1 MKNAELIIAEARKRR
16 LKNRRGMTLVEILI
30 VLSILAAV
38 MVTVGV
44 VAFNQLDNAK
54 RQETKVKL
62 GKIAGQVQTYATLQ
76 TPPTLPDGLKDLV
89 EPPNGLKPLLKESD
103 TKDAWGQDIAYTK
116 RGNRSYELRSPGAD
130 GQDGND
136 DDITYEE

>member
-1 MKNAELIIAEARKRR
+1 
-16 LKNRRGMTLVEILI
+16 
-30 VLSILAAV
+30 LSILAAI

-76 TPPTLPDGLKDLV
+76 TPPALPDSLRDLV
-89 EPPNGLKPLLKESD
+89 EPGNGLRPLLKESD
-103 TKDAWGQDIAYTK
+103 TKDAWGQDIVYSK
-116 RGNRSYELRSPGAD
+116 SGNRSYELRSPGID
-130 GQDGND
+130 GQDGTE
-136 DDITYEE
+136 DDITHEE